1 MLYEKEHQH
10 QQDHIRNHPF
20 QVQVRIDVFRSCIE
34 CINHQL
40 CNPIM
45 MIIAMMLTSLI
56 VRMMMNLL
64 MIYYEK
70 NEGLDDLSAQSQ
82 LINLSISA
90 NLEAAIDAAQSFNSC
105 IISQI

>member
-1 MLYEKEHQH
+1 
-10 QQDHIRNHPF
+10 
-20 QVQVRIDVFRSCIE
+20 
-34 CINHQL
+34 
-40 CNPIM
+40 M

-70 NEGLDDLSAQSQ
+70 KHEGLDDLSAQSQ

-90 NLEAAIDAAQSFNSC
+90 NLETAIDAAQSFNSC